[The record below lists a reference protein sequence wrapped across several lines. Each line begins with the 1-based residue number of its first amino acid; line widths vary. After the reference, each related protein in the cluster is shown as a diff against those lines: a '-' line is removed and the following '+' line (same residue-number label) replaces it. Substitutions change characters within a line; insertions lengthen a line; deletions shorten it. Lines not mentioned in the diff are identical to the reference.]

1 MNKTKTD
8 LLIGADYYHKFFP
21 DEIIR
26 GKKFAQNMYCGWVLS
41 GSIST
46 FDSKN
51 PLFVTSMQINTST
64 VLSLRTGSENE
75 VFEKES
81 LGISEHHTNKKTR

>member
-1 MNKTKTD
+1 
-8 LLIGADYYHKFFP
+8 
-21 DEIIR
+21 
-26 GKKFAQNMYCGWVLS
+26 MYCGWVLS

-51 PLFVTSMQINTST
+51 PSFLTSMQINTST